1 MNSLE
6 MIRSMLMEQ
15 IDEFAQSGKLT
26 SVSDLE
32 QVDKLTHALKS
43 VEAVLA
49 MKGQYSERGS
59 YGGSYGY
66 GYGYPTDGR
75 SYGRRY
81 DERDRR
87 EYDRR

>member
-43 VEAVLA
+43 VETVIA

-59 YGGSYGY
+59 YGY
-66 GYGYPTDGR
+66 GYGYPMDGR